1 MTYLKSYTALA
12 IATFSIGLIACSE
25 KSEPKPVVSDLK
37 TLTIGFQK
45 SSLSSIVL
53 KSETEL
59 FKKQFPNTDVQWREF
74 PAGPQM
80 LEALSVGAIDF
91 GSVGNTPPIFA
102 QAANKNITYV
112 GYENIHRK
120 WQSVLV
126 PKDSPI
132 TNIEQLKGKRIAV
145 QKGSSAHDLL
155 GRVLQKANLK
165 WSDIQPIWL
174 APADARAA
182 LDKKSVDA
190 WAIWE
195 PFLSAAEVEG
205 NARPVI
211 DGSSFE
217 TTYNFLIS
225 RPDFVKAHP
234 QETKNFINVAND
246 AARWI
251 VDHPQETLK
260 LYSQTIGLNENIAQR
275 VLDKREKPSLIHN
288 MTDDVIQAQQ
298 SIADRF
304 YGDQLI
310 PQKIDVKQAVWPGT
324 SN

>member
-1 MTYLKSYTALA
+1 MTHLKSWALTLTAVS
-12 IATFSIGLIACSE
+12 IIGLTACAE
-25 KSEPKPVVSDLK
+25 KKAEPTTVKDVD

-53 KSETEL
+53 KSEQEL
-59 FKKQFPNTDVQWREF
+59 FKKQFPNTQLQWREF

-91 GSVGNTPPIFA
+91 GSVGNTPPVFA

-112 GYENIHRK
+112 GYENIHPK

-126 PKDSPI
+126 PQDSSI
-132 TNIEQLKGKRIAV
+132 TSIEQLKGKRIAV

-174 APADARAA
+174 VPADARAA
-182 LDKKSVDA
+182 FDKKSVDA
-190 WAIWE
+190 WVIWE

-205 NARPVI
+205 KARSVI

-234 QETKNFINVAND
+234 EEVKKFIAVSND

-251 VDHPQETLK
+251 VEHPQETLK

-275 VLDKREKPSLIHN
+275 VLDKRDKPSLIYN
-288 MTDDVIQAQQ
+288 MTSSVTQAQQ
-298 SIADRF
+298 HIADRF
-304 YGDQLI
+304 YTEQLI
-310 PQKIDVKQAVWPGT
+310 PQKIDVQQAVWQNT
-324 SN
+324 AQ